1 MTASANTLTVEKLTP
16 EAFEPFGWVIG
27 TKPGPNDT
35 DVQGNELTKWR
46 TAHLFDPGEGGQVE
60 FVWVNYC
67 WKPFICEQLEAHR
80 LTMQSFIPLGGS
92 VPFIH
97 VVAPPPDDPM
107 EPSIAP
113 DMTRAKAFLVDGTVG
128 TCLRRGTWHGHFAAG
143 GTANVLMITRRS
155 TTLDIETTMAGDR
168 EEMEETVRRPTVG
181 SDGQGY
187 RLILA

>member
-1 MTASANTLTVEKLTP
+1 MTASPDKIVVEKLTP
-16 EAFEPFGWVIG
+16 EAFEPYGWVIG
-27 TKPGPNDT
+27 TKPGPTDT

-46 TAHLFDPGEGGQVE
+46 TAHVFDPGEDGNVE

-67 WKPFICEQLEAHR
+67 WKPFVCEQLEAHR

-97 VVAPPPDDPM
+97 VVAPPADDPTAR
-107 EPSIAP
+107 SIAP
-113 DMTRAKAFLVDGTVG
+113 DMNRARAFLVDGTVG
-128 TCLRRGTWHGHFAAG
+128 TCLRTGTWHAHFAAG

-155 TTLDIETTMAGDR
+155 TTIDIETTLAGDR
-168 EEMEETVRRPTVG
+168 EEMEETIRCPTPG
-181 SDGQGY
+181 REGKGY